1 MESPYCTFTVIFIKP
16 ENVNDIK
23 QLVFEEGKLYFFP

>member
-1 MESPYCTFTVIFIKP
+1 MENNP

-23 QLVFEEGKLYFFP
+23 PENVFAEIKKRMKIIFFI